1 MAIHSMPRH
10 GMRYACWPRWL
21 LPLPFL
27 ALQLTDLIIRKM
39 PSDRIRLHIRR
50 CCARRNSAV
59 RAEGGKNNQPYAGT
73 ASRLGAITPP
83 GGRCCAAPPAPSAA
97 HLGGQV
103 ERTPPVCRSAL
114 YSLFLPPFGSGS
126 VTVFD
131 HAPLCTSPSQK
142 PACGFPAQA
151 SSDGH

>member
-1 MAIHSMPRH
+1 MYKSVNH
-10 GMRYACWPRWL
+10 GRGEYAR
-21 LPLPFL
+21 
-27 ALQLTDLIIRKM
+27 D
-39 PSDRIRLHIRR
+39 
-50 CCARRNSAV
+50 
-59 RAEGGKNNQPYAGT
+59 
-73 ASRLGAITPP
+73 
-83 GGRCCAAPPAPSAA
+83 GGR
-97 HLGGQV
+97 V

-131 HAPLCTSPSQK
+131 HAPVCASPSQK

>member
-1 MAIHSMPRH
+1 MED
-10 GMRYACWPRWL
+10 
-21 LPLPFL
+21 LPLTRLRRYGFTPYFGEDKQFL
-27 ALQLTDLIIRKM
+27 MM
-39 PSDRIRLHIRR
+39 PPEFELVLACESRYVVLVIYEVLRQ
-50 CCARRNSAV
+50 SV
-59 RAEGGKNNQPYAGT
+59 GYAGD
-73 ASRLGAITPP
+73 GEH
-83 GGRCCAAPPAPSAA
+83 GGR
-97 HLGGQV
+97 V

-131 HAPLCTSPSQK
+131 PAPLCASPSQK